1 MSTREIT
8 IAGRKIGHNHPPY
21 IIAELSANHNG
32 SISKALESIKM
43 AKAMGAD
50 AVKIQSYTPDT
61 MTIDCD
67 REDFKITGG
76 LWDGYNLYQLYKEAH
91 TPFEWHQQLFDYA
104 EEVGITLFSTPF
116 DESSVDLLESLNA
129 PAYKIASFEL
139 TDLPLIRYVAKKGK
153 PMIMSTGMAN
163 LEEIAQAV
171 ECAQLAGCQ
180 ELVLLHCISAYPA
193 PADESNLN
201 TIPDLA
207 SKFKC
212 IVGLSDHTIGTT
224 VPMVATALGANVI
237 EKHVTLS
244 RADKGPDS
252 EFSLEPAE
260 LKQLCE
266 QTYHAWQTLGNAGY
280 ERKPAEQANAR
291 FRRSI
296 YFVKDV
302 PANTT
307 INAEHIKRIRPGFGL
322 SPKYFD
328 DIIGMK
334 TTCAIRRGEP
344 VSWEKLTK

>member
-1 MSTREIT
+1 MK
-8 IAGRKIGHNHPPY
+8 IANRVISSKSKPF
-21 IIAELSANHNG
+21 IIAELSGNHAQNFELAKQMVSAAASAG
-32 SISKALESIKM
+32 VDAIKLQTYT
-43 AKAMGAD
+43 AD
-50 AVKIQSYTPDT
+50 S
-61 MTIDCD
+61 MTLNIDSD
-67 REDFKITGG
+67 NFRIMEDDS
-76 LWDGYNLYQLYKEAH
+76 LWHGQHLHELYQQAS
-91 TPFEWHQQLFDYA
+91 TPYEWHKPLFDFA
-104 EEVGITLFSTPF
+104 SELGLIAFSSPF
-116 DESSVDLLESLNA
+116 DEAAVDFLESLNV

-139 TDLPLIRYVAKKGK
+139 TDIPLIQKVAKTGK
-153 PMIMSTGMAN
+153 PLIMSTGMAN